1 MAMTEQRDSTLKN
14 QQAASDPQASSWVS
28 ANAGC
33 GKTHVLVN
41 RLIRLLLAGVPLA
54 GIVCLTYT
62 RAAASEMKERLYQR
76 LGDWQRKSD
85 EQLRDDL
92 REISELQAE
101 QMSVSVA
108 RDLLRKVLSQ
118 RDGVRIQTIHS
129 FCYHLLARFPIEAGL
144 ETSGF
149 DILEGFEAARLEK
162 KAFDSCIDDIA
173 SGEHVDLQEHLAEI
187 ALGKAEGDVRTVLAQ
202 ARRQLPDIQA
212 DQQQT
217 LARLTDEFL
226 VQDEQLRDKRLKQD
240 KDEQT
245 KTTDKDEM
253 TRWFQAPRAA
263 RRAAMD
269 GGLPLWDDYRSLF
282 LTATGTARKTK
293 DDVLLAHQD
302 LVLDWIE
309 KRKAYYRDSPS
320 LALVARHFDG
330 FYQRLKADNGKLD
343 YDDLIDKT
351 LALLEQD
358 GGVNWVTYKLDQG
371 IEHILVDEA
380 QDTSPPQWRL
390 IRALSQDFFAGE
402 GAHEKHR
409 TIFAVGDFKQ
419 SIYGFQGA
427 EPQGFRRERAY
438 YRQHVPSMNW
448 RSINLEHNFR
458 SSDAILKFVDRVMAI
473 DGVNLGI
480 DEIPPHRAWHDK
492 NRGRVELWRCFDKL
506 KVSKPNYQE
515 SWVRQD
521 IEASGAPNTTAQLIA
536 EQVKELLVSG
546 DRLDTTGKPIQAG
559 DIMLL
564 FRARNEL
571 YRQVIQA
578 LHAKDVPIAGMDRLP
593 LQDDLAVMDLC
604 ALAQWVLL
612 PRDDFTLACLL
623 KSPMCG
629 IDEDALQKLA
639 MTRENKNL
647 WQVLQASKEHAD
659 VCAFLGDMLRLADIA
674 PPFEFFQRALAHH
687 GKRQAFYEA
696 QGIECG
702 DIIDELLNAAL
713 MYERATP
720 PSLQGFLDWFNQG
733 AIEIKRDMEKQPNKV
748 RLLTIHGAK
757 GLEAPIVILASGHWQ
772 DRSKKASEPTRRNGK
787 LVWFG
792 VQENMDEESKKD
804 DELQKQEGYKEDNRL
819 LYVALTR
826 AQERLYIAGYDRTE
840 TDKKKDDEWLEQK
853 DNGDNAPPRRYCVLF
868 SAFEAL
874 QQEFAAGE
882 RPADFSL
889 DKGSEDETWRWRL
902 RYEPK
907 HKKKTPV
914 EEAKKDEPVTL
925 PPWAVAPPRKVG
937 TPETAEETQ
946 DKQDGTRPVLSPLQE
961 DQAVQRG
968 NAVHHVLERLSLDAA
983 NKTADEREKM
993 IRQLLGDYAGDKDEI
1008 VQKIQALFTDDEIKK
1023 LLARPCQREVSLMDG
1038 EGVTLA
1044 VHRIDRLIIEDDKI
1058 LIIDYKSDANPPTD
1072 SQKIPQH
1079 YREQLRRYRDKM
1091 QALYPDVPCEGYLLW
1106 TSTARLMPVK

>member
-1 MAMTEQRDSTLKN
+1 MTEQRDSTLNN
-14 QQAASDPQASSWVS
+14 QQKASDPQASSWVS

-41 RLIRLLLAGVPLA
+41 RLIRLLLAGESLG
-54 GIVCLTYT
+54 GIVSLTYT
-62 RAAASEMKERLYQR
+62 RAAASEMKARLYQR
-76 LGDWQRKSD
+76 LGEWQHEKD
-85 EQLRDDL
+85 EQILTDL
-92 REISELQAE
+92 REISGLQAE
-101 QMSVSVA
+101 KMNVSVA
-108 RDLLRKVLSQ
+108 RGLLRHVLQQ
-118 RDGVRIQTIHS
+118 REGVRIQTIHS
-129 FCYHLLARFPIEAGL
+129 FCHHLLARFPIEAGL
-144 ETSGF
+144 GSSGF
-149 DILEGFEAARLEK
+149 DIIEDFEAARLEK
-162 KAFDSCIDDIA
+162 KAFDTCIDNIA
-173 SGEHVDLQEHLAEI
+173 SGKRVDLQEHLAEI

-202 ARRQLPDIQA
+202 ARRQLPEVQA

-226 VQDEQLRDKRLKQD
+226 AQDEQLRDKRLKQD

-253 TRWFQAPRAA
+253 ARWFQASRTT

-269 GGLPLWDDYRSLF
+269 GGLPLWDDYRQLF
-282 LTATGTARKTK
+282 LTTTGTARKTK
-293 DDVLLAHQD
+293 DDVLLAHQE

-330 FYQRLKADNGKLD
+330 LYQRLKADNGKLD

-380 QDTSPPQWRL
+380 QDTAPRQWQL
-390 IRALSQDFFAGE
+390 IHALSQDFFAGE
-402 GAHEKHR
+402 GTHENPR

-427 EPQGFRRERAY
+427 EPQGFRRAQAY
-438 YRQHVPSMNW
+438 YEQRVPSMNF
-448 RSINLEHNFR
+448 RTLEFRDNFR
-458 SSDAILKFVDRVMAI
+458 SSKAILKFVDKVMTVS
-473 DGVNLGI
+473 GVNLGI
-480 DEIPPHRAWHDK
+480 EDIPPHQAKHDE
-492 NRGRVELWRCFDKL
+492 NRGLVEIWERYEKPQ
-506 KVSKPNYQE
+506 VSKPNYQE

-521 IEASGAPNTTAQLIA
+521 IEADTPPTPKTTAQLIA
-536 EQVKELLVSG
+536 EQVKGLLDSG

-571 YRQVIQA
+571 YRQVIQE
-578 LHAKDVPIAGMDRLP
+578 LHRHKVPIAGMDRLQ
-593 LQDDLAVMDLC
+593 LQDDLAIMDLC

-623 KSPMCG
+623 KSPLCG

-639 MTRENKNL
+639 LGREKQL
-647 WQVLQASKEHAD
+647 WQVLQASKEHTDA
-659 VCAFLGDMLRLADIA
+659 CAFLKDMLRLADTA
-674 PPFEFFQRALAHH
+674 PPFEFFQRVLAHH

-696 QGIECG
+696 QGVECG
-702 DIIDELLNAAL
+702 DILDELLNAAL
-713 MYERATP
+713 SFERTMT
-720 PSLQGFLDWFNQG
+720 PSLQGFLDWFNQD
-733 AIEIKRDMEKQPNKV
+733 AIKIKRDMESQHNKV

-757 GLEAPIVILASGHWQ
+757 GLEAPIVILASSHWQ

-787 LVWFG
+787 LVWHG
-792 VQENMDEESKKD
+792 VQENMDEDSKKD
-804 DELQKQEGYKEDNRL
+804 DEQQKQEGYKEDNRL

-826 AQERLYIAGYDRTE
+826 AKERLYIAGYDQ
-840 TDKKKDDEWLEQK
+840 TDTDIKKDDEWLEQK
-853 DNGDNAPPRRYCVLF
+853 DNGDNAPPRRYCVLTT
-868 SAFEAL
+868 AFESL
-874 QQEFAAGE
+874 QQELEAG
-882 RPADFSL
+882 DLSL
-889 DKGSEDETWRWRL
+889 DKGDDKDFWLWRL

-914 EEAKKDEPVTL
+914 EEAKKDEHVTL

-946 DKQDGTRPVLSPLQE
+946 AKQDKARYVLSPLQE

-983 NKTADEREKM
+983 NKTPDERDKM
-993 IRQLLGDYAGDKDEI
+993 IHRLLGDYVGDKDEI
-1008 VQKIQALFTDDEIKK
+1008 AQKIEALFIDPTINA

-1038 EGVTLA
+1038 EGDTLA
-1044 VHRIDRLIIEDDKI
+1044 VHRIDRLIIEDNKI
-1058 LIIDYKSDANPPTD
+1058 LIIDYKSDADPPTD

-1079 YREQLRRYRDKM
+1079 YRDQLRRYRDKM
-1091 QALYPDVPCEGYLLW
+1091 QALYPDLPCEGYLLW
-1106 TSTARLMPVK
+1106 TSTARLMQVC